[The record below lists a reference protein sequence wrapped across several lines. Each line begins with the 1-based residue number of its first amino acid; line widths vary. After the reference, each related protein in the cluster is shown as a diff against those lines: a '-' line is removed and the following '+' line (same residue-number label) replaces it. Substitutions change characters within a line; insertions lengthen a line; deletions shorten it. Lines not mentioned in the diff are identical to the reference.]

1 MQQIAGPSFIN
12 DQSLNKSNPNW
23 DQASCSY
30 FVMFFIIISPLQFV
44 TRYVLSF
51 IIDILIIRC
60 YPAQH
65 KAPLEFIQGYQLA
78 CHLNQQ
84 QIWFLGKKKLVLT
97 LLSNCLY
104 IQVIICL
111 LFLFLKQIV
120 HRDIVSLHNP
130 FLDVWVVSAYKKEEK
145 CTNLDIPAIFIAFV

>member
-84 QIWFLGKKKLVLT
+84 QIWFLGKKTGFNLV
-97 LLSNCLY
+97 
-104 IQVIICL
+104 IQL
-111 LFLFLKQIV
+111 PLPPSHHLKQIV

-130 FLDVWVVSAYKKEEK
+130 FLDVWVVSVYKKEEK

>member
-44 TRYVLSF
+44 TRYIVLSF
-51 IIDILIIRC
+51 IIDVPIIRC

-84 QIWFLGKKKLVLT
+84 QIWFLGKKPGFNLVIQLPLHPSHHMFTFSFFKTKLFIVTSYHCIIPSLMFGWFQCTRRKKSAPILT
-97 LLSNCLY
+97 S
-104 IQVIICL
+104 Q
-111 LFLFLKQIV
+111 LFL
-120 HRDIVSLHNP
+120 
-130 FLDVWVVSAYKKEEK
+130 
-145 CTNLDIPAIFIAFV
+145 

>member
-23 DQASCSY
+23 NQSHTVTLWC
-30 FVMFFIIISPLQFV
+30 FLIIISPLQFV

-65 KAPLEFIQGYQLA
+65 KAPLECIQGYQLA

-84 QIWFLGKKKLVLT
+84 QIWFLEKKTGFNLVIQLPLHPSHHVYFFFFLKTKLFIVTSYHCIIPSLMFGWFQRTRRKKSAPILT
-97 LLSNCLY
+97 S
-104 IQVIICL
+104 Q
-111 LFLFLKQIV
+111 LFL
-120 HRDIVSLHNP
+120 
-130 FLDVWVVSAYKKEEK
+130 
-145 CTNLDIPAIFIAFV
+145 